1 MVFHDKTVLVTG
13 AGAGIGR
20 AFALGF
26 AADGA
31 NVIAFGRTLATL
43 REVAGRHPDRI
54 HVVVGD
60 VGSIADVKR
69 LGDEAQD
76 RFGKVDILVNN
87 AALYPKKAFLD
98 ESAEEWART
107 IQANVIGM
115 ASCCRVFLPGMLERG
130 YGRIINLGSFAW
142 MGPIPQSSGYSAS
155 KGAVR
160 PFTRA
165 LASEIDRARY
175 PNVLINELIPGIVK
189 TSMSD
194 SGEDPAAI
202 YQHAKLVASLPAN
215 GPHGET
221 FVQSQLFRE
230 PQGLKSRLKGY
241 LTAFLPR
248 RRT

>member
-1 MVFHDKTVLVTG
+1 MSFSGKTVLVTG
-13 AGAGIGR
+13 AGAGIGK

-31 NVIAFGRTLATL
+31 NVVAFGRTLATL
-43 REVAGRHPDRI
+43 REVASRQPDRI

-60 VGSIADVKR
+60 VGNVADVKR
-69 LGDEAQD
+69 LADDARD
-76 RFGKVDILVNN
+76 RFGKVDIVVNN

-142 MGPIPQSSGYSAS
+142 MGPIPCSTGYSAS

-189 TSMSD
+189 TAMSD
-194 SGEDPAAI
+194 SGEEPTAI
-202 YQHAKLVASLPAN
+202 YQHAKFIASLPAN

-221 FVQSQLFRE
+221 FVQSQLFQE
-230 PQGLKSRLKGY
+230 PQGLRSRLK
-241 LTAFLPR
+241 AFLTGLLSR
-248 RRT
+248 